1 MEYCRYI
8 DYSARQNCLIELH
21 SFDCDSTEAVRSVR
35 SVVPSSHFWKVEMG
49 DRIVS
54 FIIDNRI
61 EGIQGL
67 LTIWLNKGVACLDN
81 GDSQVWGD
89 WLADEKLI
97 LTYEFEEVLD
107 LQGMT
112 SIGRI
117 TYNTH
122 GIRGKY
128 EGGRFYTLFRCDGP
142 IKHEVQREKRHGMS

>member
-1 MEYCRYI
+1 MEYCRLI
-8 DYSARQNCLIELH
+8 DYSARRDCLIELH
-21 SFDCDSTEAVRSVR
+21 SFDCASPDTVRSAR

-67 LTIWLNKGVACLDN
+67 LAIWLNKGVACLDN
-81 GDSQVWGD
+81 GEGQVWGD
-89 WLADEKLI
+89 WMADEKLI

-107 LQGMT
+107 LQGTT